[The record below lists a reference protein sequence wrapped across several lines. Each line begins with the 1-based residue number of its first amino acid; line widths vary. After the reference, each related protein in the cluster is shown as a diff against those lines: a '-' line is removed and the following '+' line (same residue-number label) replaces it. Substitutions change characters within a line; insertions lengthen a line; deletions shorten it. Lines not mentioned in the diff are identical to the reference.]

1 MKLSHRLTR
10 FLYDY
15 RWYLLAIAVAAVFT
29 IGSVGW
35 WKFLVEEYP
44 HKHVNFSD
52 AAYISIKDFFID
64 APDKA
69 DLPVEADIAR
79 FLAPLVAGWATVS
92 AVGVLFRDRLQQMR
106 AKRMRDHV
114 VVCGLGDYVG
124 SVFLRD
130 LHENR
135 VPVVVIEV
143 DANNPDIEVCRTL
156 GIPVIVGD
164 AQHRRTLQA
173 AGAQRADRVL
183 AITPKDSINTQIV
196 ATVRSLPRR
205 HSADQRCLALITD
218 PEFCRLLRIQETQ
231 RDDPELSVDF
241 FNINEISAR
250 LLLEDHP
257 LDTEHG
263 QPHIVVAHL
272 DPLGEWLIYHAAR
285 AWYDAR
291 ADSRQPLVVTVLDEQ
306 PKARID
312 ALLGQHPALEKYCEF
327 YSFTPT
333 NRDIGRLPEHHSDP
347 RTPEI
352 SRAYVTAYRD
362 EQAFETALR
371 LRHELDPAIPVVAV
385 LSRRHGVA
393 GLLGEVK
400 DAGALSTIDVF
411 SSIDRTATAE
421 FVRVGSVE
429 PMAHA
434 IHELW
439 RKDQVSENKP
449 APTWEDLDEAR
460 RDSSRDQARD
470 IPVKLRMVGCAIAPL
485 RDWDAKEFTFE
496 PDEVYKLGV
505 EEHDRWNRDRIA
517 SGWTQ
522 IDMPQADDP
531 QEVKLLLEEAR
542 RRKETPYLLP
552 WDELFERYPDIAE
565 YDRMFVRKIPTILA
579 SVGLQVIRTPT
590 GSKPAASPRMMPTAR
605 R

>member
-1 MKLSHRLTR
+1 MRLSRRLTR
-10 FLYDY
+10 FLSDY
-15 RWYLLAIAVAAVFT
+15 RWYLLAIAIAAVFAL
-29 IGSVGW
+29 GSVGW
-35 WKFLVEEYP
+35 FEFLAEEYP
-44 HKHVNFSD
+44 HKHVDFSD

-69 DLPVEADIAR
+69 QVPVEADVAR
-79 FLAPLVAGWATVS
+79 FVAPLVAGWATIS
-92 AVGVLFRDRLQQMR
+92 ALGVLFRDRLQQLR
-106 AKRMRDHV
+106 ARRMRDHV

-135 VPVVVIEV
+135 VRAVVIEV
-143 DANNPDIEVCRTL
+143 DATNPDIEACRTL

-164 AQHRRTLQA
+164 AQRRRTLQA
-173 AGAQRADRVL
+173 AGAQHASRVL
-183 AITPKDSINTQIV
+183 AITPKDSVNTQIV

-205 HSADQRCLALITD
+205 HSTEQRCLALITD

-257 LDTEHG
+257 LDIEHG
-263 QPHIVVAHL
+263 QPHILVAHL

-306 PKARID
+306 PKVRID
-312 ALLGQHPALEKYCEF
+312 ALLGQHPALENYCEF
-327 YSFTPT
+327 FPFTPT

-352 SRAYVTAYRD
+352 SRAFVTAYRD

-400 DAGALSTIDVF
+400 DAGALSSIDVF

-439 RKDQVSENKP
+439 RKDQIRVNKP
-449 APTWEDLDEAR
+449 APTWDDLDEAR
-460 RDSSRDQARD
+460 RESSRDQARH
-470 IPVKLRMVGCAIAPL
+470 IPVKLRLVGCAIAPL

-496 PDEVYKLGV
+496 PDELDMLGV
-505 EEHDRWNRDRIA
+505 AEHERWNNDRIA
-517 SGWTQ
+517 GGWTL

-531 QEVKLLLEEAR
+531 EQVKLLLEEAR

-552 WDELFERYPDIAE
+552 WDELLRLYPDIAE
-565 YDRMFVRKIPTILA
+565 YDRMFVRRIPTILA

-590 GSKPAASPRMMPTAR
+590 AAKPATSHRVLQPPRR
-605 R
+605 